1 MGKEEAF
8 EIFKRDYAGN
18 AEIEEQKKYLKRSYA
33 EAKTL
38 GELIN
43 ETRAKLNNIKS
54 KSEQVFRRLEANG
67 ELDDEKP
74 NPEFEALRRTMEYEK
89 ENYRLNFEKLKNL
102 KSQIE
107 HAQHLVER
115 SSLKLQKDFEIWWQD
130 QCDLVEARNARREEY
145 EAYGKKPGTAE
156 SVGSS
161 AASTI
166 PTGASIASTSRTS
179 VTNSPVNDKYY
190 EIGNKPRL
198 LPYLESDGYG
208 KVYELFFVFTL
219 CGLSG

>member
-1 MGKEEAF
+1 MDGTLHTAAVNGQVELGYLADMPSWS
-8 EIFKRDYAGN
+8 KR
-18 AEIEEQKKYLKRSYA
+18 K
-33 EAKTL
+33 AKTSACWAIFSL
-38 GELIN
+38 
-43 ETRAKLNNIKS
+43 RP
-54 KSEQVFRRLEANG
+54 V
-67 ELDDEKP
+67 P
-74 NPEFEALRRTMEYEK
+74 MPWPEEALRRTMEYEK